1 MRKDTVKRIS
11 GNVDSPKMRTA
22 RCFPVTWRVSKKSC
36 RDALETGV
44 GVWRLR
50 TLGPKGALISV
61 VRVLIYGGFALF
73 ILFCGVLVIH
83 YATGG
88 H

>member
-1 MRKDTVKRIS
+1 MH
-11 GNVDSPKMRTA
+11 A
-22 RCFPVTWRVSKKSC
+22 FPCLFLLGSVVLWQPTQAAFKIAMIYVVPLVLLLV
-36 RDALETGV
+36 AATGV

-50 TLGPKGALISV
+50 TLGPKGALISG